1 MAGIASLRSM
11 SKTLQAKGRGPDT
24 YLVHMGP
31 KELAA
36 MESLAN
42 QDQMSLTVNP
52 ETGLYEVGILD
63 NKLVQMAAI
72 AAASYFGTPAAG
84 AAVGAAMGAYTNR
97 NTNHMLESAAMGGL
111 GGYAGG
117 SAMQGMGWTAGAA
130 EGAGAGIGMGDVLSG
145 GESGAQAGS
154 LLGVEG
160 GSGFTGVN
168 SDTGGVGGT
177 SAAEATGMMSSNAVE
192 HALQTAQASQA
203 LPVSV
208 PTPGIGPIGAES
220 GYQADSLFAPQPEQS
235 MWDKAGDWWGNKST
249 MEKAGIGGLGLA
261 GVGALVGGSSG
272 LDEPEKQGG
281 NYQDYEFQQAEYD
294 PETGKSIKPARYV
307 KKGTRAYGGG
317 GLFKN
322 MSLKPIGGG
331 GIGWLLGPQ
340 LSDPLNAWQKMGV
353 VDSTRGDSPEEKE
366 KRKRRGFTSGGVA
379 QLSQGRMIKGP
390 GDGLSDSIPASIDG
404 GQQAA
409 LADGEFVVP
418 ADIVS
423 MLGGGSTD
431 AGARRLYKM
440 LDQVRIAAHGHK
452 RQMQKIPKA
461 ALAV

>member
-1 MAGIASLRSM
+1 M

-31 KELAA
+31 EELAS
-36 MESLAN
+36 MEYLAN
-42 QDQMSLTVNP
+42 QRQLSLTVNP
-52 ETGLYEVGILD
+52 ETGLYEVGILSSI
-63 NKLVQMAAI
+63 LPMV
-72 AAASYFGTPAAG
+72 
-84 AAVGAAMGAYTNR
+84 VGAAAMYFTGGAAAPWVGALAGAGTGALLNKDNRLMGALT
-97 NTNHMLESAAMGGL
+97 GGL
-111 GGYAGG
+111 GGFAGG
-117 SAMQGMGWTAGAA
+117 SLAGSLGAGAAA
-130 EGAGAGIGMGDVLSG
+130 EGAGLAGA
-145 GESGAQAGS
+145 EAGAQAGS
-154 LLGVEG
+154 LLGIEG
-160 GSGFTGVN
+160 GSGFTGIN
-168 SDTGGVGGT
+168 ALTGGAGGT
-177 SAAEATGMMSSNAVE
+177 SAAEAAGMMSSDALGQ
-192 HALQTAQASQA
+192 ALQTAQASQA
-203 LPVSV
+203 PLVSV
-208 PTPGIGPIGAES
+208 PTSGMGPIGAES
-220 GYQADSLFAPQPEQS
+220 GYQASSLFVPQPEQS
-235 MWDKAGDWWGNKST
+235 MWGKVGDWWGKKST
-249 MEKAGIGGLGLA
+249 MEKVGIGGLGLA
-261 GVGALVGGSSG
+261 GIGAFAGDSNG

-281 NYQDYEFQQAEYD
+281 NYQDYEFQPAVYD
-294 PETGKSIKPARYV
+294 PETGKSVKPARYV
-307 KKGTRAYGGG
+307 KKGTRAYAGG
-317 GLFKN
+317 GLFEN

-340 LSDPLNAWQKMGV
+340 LSDPLNLWQKMGA
-353 VDSTRGDSPEEKE
+353 VDSTRGDSPKEKE
-366 KRKRRGFTSGGVA
+366 KRRRRGFTSGGVA

-423 MLGGGSTD
+423 VLGGGSTD